1 MAINLL
7 NIEPH
12 KVSTDLSG
20 YVTYVYGQ
28 PKTGKAQPVDTMIP
42 TPTGLKRLGDIKIG
56 DYVFDRMGAPTKVL
70 GVYPQGELDEYRV
83 TLADGRVTYCGEEHL
98 WTLVNDKEELETLT
112 LREIM
117 DDGLVEENKKWK
129 YSIPTHKS
137 SAYISHKE
145 IVDKIHIIRIEPTGY
160 KKEMVCILVD
170 NKEHLYLT
178 NDFIVTH
185 NTTLSAQAQNA
196 LLLAFEEG
204 YKAIPG
210 VMAQPITT
218 WSEMKQV
225 LMQLKKP
232 ETKEMFKT
240 IVVDTVDIA
249 GELCEKYVCQQNS
262 VEEIGKVPFGQGWGK
277 VKREFESVFRTVV
290 QMGYALIFISHSKA
304 TEKTNPWTGVTYIKN
319 IPTCPDYLNQK
330 IAAMADIYAF
340 AEKYVNENMESK
352 VRLILRSPDNSAET
366 GSRFKYIPPVIEM
379 GYEPLVKALN
389 EAINKE
395 AEMNGGKFITS
406 ERNVLKSEEKTYE
419 QVIDEFNA
427 TVADIMKNVPEEQAL
442 KGITWEVEKIL
453 GKDKKVSDT
462 TPGQK
467 DLIID
472 IINNLKAN
480 MNYRA

>member
-204 YKAIPG
+204 YKAIP
-210 VMAQPITT
+210 
-218 WSEMKQV
+218 
-225 LMQLKKP
+225 
-232 ETKEMFKT
+232 
-240 IVVDTVDIA
+240 
-249 GELCEKYVCQQNS
+249 
-262 VEEIGKVPFGQGWGK
+262 
-277 VKREFESVFRTVV
+277 
-290 QMGYALIFISHSKA
+290 
-304 TEKTNPWTGVTYIKN
+304 
-319 IPTCPDYLNQK
+319 
-330 IAAMADIYAF
+330 
-340 AEKYVNENMESK
+340 
-352 VRLILRSPDNSAET
+352 
-366 GSRFKYIPPVIEM
+366 
-379 GYEPLVKALN
+379 
-389 EAINKE
+389 
-395 AEMNGGKFITS
+395 
-406 ERNVLKSEEKTYE
+406 
-419 QVIDEFNA
+419 
-427 TVADIMKNVPEEQAL
+427 
-442 KGITWEVEKIL
+442 
-453 GKDKKVSDT
+453 
-462 TPGQK
+462 
-467 DLIID
+467 
-472 IINNLKAN
+472 
-480 MNYRA
+480 